1 MTPLLK
7 LIKKQDTISLIILI
21 LLIPVVTRLNGRVN
35 FIYILLTS
43 NYITLILNI
52 ACLVLMYK
60 KIMIINGIN
69 HTLITRKGY
78 KNTKHNI
85 YAFMIM
91 TTLLFLAIL
100 YGFLFLVYG
109 ISQMSIN
116 LLLMLV
122 IYTSLFLFEISIIYL
137 QFNRKSNILYI
148 ALPIIINLI
157 CHYMFF
163 GRVKSL

>member
-21 LLIPVVTRLNGRVN
+21 LHIPVVTRLNGRVN

-52 ACLVLMYK
+52 TYLVIMYK

-109 ISQMSIN
+109 ISQMSIK

-122 IYTSLFLFEISIIYL
+122 IYTLIFLFEISIIYL
-137 QFNRKSNILYI
+137 QFNRKSNIFYI
-148 ALPIIINLI
+148 ALPIIVNLAY
-157 CHYMFF
+157 HYMFF
-163 GRVKSL
+163 

>member
-7 LIKKQDTISLIILI
+7 LIKKQDFITLIILI
-21 LLIPVVTRLNGRVN
+21 ILIPVVTRLNKKIN

-78 KNTKHNI
+78 KNTKQNI

-91 TTLLFLAIL
+91 TTLLFLAVL

-109 ISQMSIN
+109 LSHMSIK
-116 LLLMLV
+116 LLFMLV
-122 IYTSLFLFEISIIYL
+122 IYTLLFLVEISIIYL

-148 ALPIIINLI
+148 ALPIIINLV

-163 GRVKSL
+163 

>member
-7 LIKKQDTISLIILI
+7 LVKKQDTISLIILI
-21 LLIPVVTRLNGRVN
+21 LLIPVVTRLNGSVN

-60 KIMIINGIN
+60 KITIINGIN

-85 YAFMIM
+85 YAF
-91 TTLLFLAIL
+91 
-100 YGFLFLVYG
+100 
-109 ISQMSIN
+109 SDHD
-116 LLLMLV
+116 
-122 IYTSLFLFEISIIYL
+122 YTSFLSYSLWLLISCIWYL
-137 QFNRKSNILYI
+137 SNEYQATIDVSYLYI
-148 ALPIIINLI
+148 AIFI
-157 CHYMFF
+157 
-163 GRVKSL
+163 

>member
-21 LLIPVVTRLNGRVN
+21 LLIPVVTRLSKRVN

-52 ACLVLMYK
+52 TYLVIMYK
-60 KIMIINGIN
+60 KVMIINGIN
-69 HTLITRKGY
+69 HTLITRMGY
-78 KNTKHNI
+78 KNTQQ
-85 YAFMIM
+85 
-91 TTLLFLAIL
+91 TTYSFIIITLSFLIIL

-122 IYTSLFLFEISIIYL
+122 ICTFLYLFEISIIYL

-148 ALPIIINLI
+148 ALTIIINLAY
-157 CHYMFF
+157 HYMFF
-163 GRVKSL
+163 

>member
-7 LIKKQDTISLIILI
+7 LVKKQDTISLIILI

-69 HTLITRKGY
+69 YTLITRKGY

-109 ISQMSIN
+109 ISQMSIK

-122 IYTSLFLFEISIIYL
+122 IYTFLFLFEISIIYL

-148 ALPIIINLI
+148 ALPIIINFAY
-157 CHYMFF
+157 HYMFF
-163 GRVKSL
+163 

>member
-78 KNTKHNI
+78 MNTKQNI

-100 YGFLFLVYG
+100 YSFLFLVYG
-109 ISQMSIN
+109 ISQMSIK

-122 IYTSLFLFEISIIYL
+122 IYTLIFLFEISIIYL
-137 QFNRKSNILYI
+137 QFNRKSNIFYI
-148 ALPIIINLI
+148 ALPIIVNLAY
-157 CHYMFF
+157 HYMFF
-163 GRVKSL
+163 

>member
-7 LIKKQDTISLIILI
+7 LVKKQDTISLIILI
-21 LLIPVVTRLNGRVN
+21 LLIPVVTRLNGSVN

-109 ISQMSIN
+109 ISQMSIK

-122 IYTSLFLFEISIIYL
+122 IYTLLFLFEISIIYL
-137 QFNRKSNILYI
+137 QFNRKSNIFYI
-148 ALPIIINLI
+148 ALPIIINLVY
-157 CHYMFF
+157 HYMFF
-163 GRVKSL
+163 

>member
-69 HTLITRKGY
+69 HTLILRQGY
-78 KNTKHNI
+78 KNTKQNI

-109 ISQMSIN
+109 ISQMSIK

-122 IYTSLFLFEISIIYL
+122 IYTLIFLFEISIICL

-163 GRVKSL
+163 

>member
-1 MTPLLK
+1 MNTLLK
-7 LIKKQDTISLIILI
+7 LNKKQATISLIILI

-69 HTLITRKGY
+69 HTLISRQGY
-78 KNTKHNI
+78 MNTKQNI

-100 YGFLFLVYG
+100 YSFLFLVYG
-109 ISQMSIN
+109 ISQMSIK

-122 IYTSLFLFEISIIYL
+122 IYTFLFLFEISIIYL

-163 GRVKSL
+163 

>member
-52 ACLVLMYK
+52 ACLILMYK

-163 GRVKSL
+163 

>member
-148 ALPIIINLI
+148 ALPIINNLI

-163 GRVKSL
+163 

>member
-7 LIKKQDTISLIILI
+7 LIKKQDTISLMILT
-21 LLIPVVTRLNGRVN
+21 LLIPVVTRLSKRVN

-163 GRVKSL
+163 

>member
-7 LIKKQDTISLIILI
+7 LIKKQDTISLIILL

-35 FIYILLTS
+35 FIYILLKS

-78 KNTKHNI
+78 MNTKQNI

-91 TTLLFLAIL
+91 TTLLFLDIL

-122 IYTSLFLFEISIIYL
+122 IYTLIFLFEISIIYL
-137 QFNRKSNILYI
+137 QFNKNSNIFYI

-163 GRVKSL
+163 

>member
-7 LIKKQDTISLIILI
+7 LIKKQDFITLIILI
-21 LLIPVVTRLNGRVN
+21 ILIPVVTRLNKRVN

-52 ACLVLMYK
+52 ACFVTMYK
-60 KIMIINGIN
+60 KVMIFNGIN
-69 HTLITRKGY
+69 HTLIIRMGY
-78 KNTKHNI
+78 KNTKRTI
-85 YAFMIM
+85 YVFMVII
-91 TTLLFLAIL
+91 TLCFLIIL
-100 YGFLFLVYG
+100 YTFLFLIYG
-109 ISQMSIN
+109 LSHMSIK
-116 LLLMLV
+116 LLFMLV
-122 IYTSLFLFEISIIYL
+122 IYTLLFLVEISIIYL

-163 GRVKSL
+163 

>member
-7 LIKKQDTISLIILI
+7 LIKKQDTISLMILT
-21 LLIPVVTRLNGRVN
+21 LLIPVVTRLSKRVN

-78 KNTKHNI
+78 MNTKQNI

-100 YGFLFLVYG
+100 YSFLFLVYG
-109 ISQMSIN
+109 ISQMSIK

-122 IYTSLFLFEISIIYL
+122 IYTFLFLFEISIIYL

-163 GRVKSL
+163 

>member
-1 MTPLLK
+1 MGLCQN
-7 LIKKQDTISLIILI
+7 QDTISLIVLI
-21 LLIPVVTRLNGRVN
+21 LLIPVVTRLDRRVN

-100 YGFLFLVYG
+100 YGFLFFVYG
-109 ISQMSIN
+109 LSHMSIK

-122 IYTSLFLFEISIIYL
+122 SYTFLYLFEISIIYL

-148 ALPIIINLI
+148 ALPIIINLVY
-157 CHYMFF
+157 HYMFF
-163 GRVKSL
+163 

>member
-85 YAFMIM
+85 YAFMII

-163 GRVKSL
+163 

>member
-7 LIKKQDTISLIILI
+7 LIKKQDTISLMILT
-21 LLIPVVTRLNGRVN
+21 LLIPVVTRLSKRVN

-60 KIMIINGIN
+60 KIMVINGIN
-69 HTLITRKGY
+69 HTLISHQGY
-78 KNTKHNI
+78 KNTKQNI

-100 YGFLFLVYG
+100 YSFLFLVYG
-109 ISQMSIN
+109 ISQMSIK

-122 IYTSLFLFEISIIYL
+122 IYTLIFLFEISIIYL

-163 GRVKSL
+163 

>member
-7 LIKKQDTISLIILI
+7 LVKKQDTISLIILI
-21 LLIPVVTRLNGRVN
+21 LLIPVVTRLNGSVN

-100 YGFLFLVYG
+100 YGFLFLIYG

-163 GRVKSL
+163 

>member
-7 LIKKQDTISLIILI
+7 LIKKQDTISLILLI

-78 KNTKHNI
+78 KNSKQNI

-91 TTLLFLAIL
+91 ATLLFLAIL

-122 IYTSLFLFEISIIYL
+122 IYTFLYLFEISIIYL

-163 GRVKSL
+163 

>member
-21 LLIPVVTRLNGRVN
+21 LLIPVVTRLNGWVN

-43 NYITLILNI
+43 NYYITLILNI
-52 ACLVLMYK
+52 TYLVIMYK
-60 KIMIINGIN
+60 KVMIINGIN

-78 KNTKHNI
+78 KNSKQNI

-91 TTLLFLAIL
+91 ATLLFLAIL

-122 IYTSLFLFEISIIYL
+122 IYTFLYLFEISIIYL
-137 QFNRKSNILYI
+137 QFNRKSNILCI

-163 GRVKSL
+163 

>member
-78 KNTKHNI
+78 MNTKQNI

-100 YGFLFLVYG
+100 YSFLFLVYG
-109 ISQMSIN
+109 ISQMSIK

-122 IYTSLFLFEISIIYL
+122 IYTFLFEIFIIYL

-148 ALPIIINLI
+148 ALPIIINLAY
-157 CHYMFF
+157 HYMFF
-163 GRVKSL
+163 

>member
-7 LIKKQDTISLIILI
+7 LIKKQDTISLIVLI
-21 LLIPVVTRLNGRVN
+21 LLIPVVTRLDRRVN

-91 TTLLFLAIL
+91 TTPLFLAIL
-100 YGFLFLVYG
+100 YGFLFFVYG
-109 ISQMSIN
+109 LSHMSIK

-122 IYTSLFLFEISIIYL
+122 SYTFLYLFDISIIYL

-148 ALPIIINLI
+148 ALPITINLVY
-157 CHYMFF
+157 HYMFF
-163 GRVKSL
+163 

>member
-7 LIKKQDTISLIILI
+7 LIKKQDTIPLIILI

-78 KNTKHNI
+78 MNTKQNI

-100 YGFLFLVYG
+100 YSFLFLVYG

-122 IYTSLFLFEISIIYL
+122 IYTFLYLFEISIIYL

-163 GRVKSL
+163 

>member
-78 KNTKHNI
+78 MNTKQNI

-100 YGFLFLVYG
+100 YSFLFLVYG
-109 ISQMSIN
+109 ISQMSIK

-122 IYTSLFLFEISIIYL
+122 IYTFLFLFEISIIYL

-163 GRVKSL
+163 

>member
-7 LIKKQDTISLIILI
+7 LIKKQDTISLMILT
-21 LLIPVVTRLNGRVN
+21 LLIPVVTRLSKRVN

-43 NYITLILNI
+43 NYITLILTI

-60 KIMIINGIN
+60 KIMVINGIN
-69 HTLITRKGY
+69 HTLISRQGY
-78 KNTKHNI
+78 KNTKQNI

-100 YGFLFLVYG
+100 YSFLFLVYG
-109 ISQMSIN
+109 ISQMSIK

-122 IYTSLFLFEISIIYL
+122 IYTLIFLFEISIIYL

-163 GRVKSL
+163 

>member
-7 LIKKQDTISLIILI
+7 LVKKQDTILLIILI

-91 TTLLFLAIL
+91 TTLLFLDIL

-109 ISQMSIN
+109 ISQMSIK

-122 IYTSLFLFEISIIYL
+122 SYTLIFLFEISIIYL

-163 GRVKSL
+163 

>member
-21 LLIPVVTRLNGRVN
+21 LLIPIVTRLSKRVN
-35 FIYILLTS
+35 FIYIILTS
-43 NYITLILNI
+43 NYTTLILNI
-52 ACLVLMYK
+52 TYLVIMYK
-60 KIMIINGIN
+60 KVMIINGIN

-91 TTLLFLAIL
+91 TTLLFLAIF
-100 YGFLFLVYG
+100 YTFLFLIYG
-109 ISQMSIN
+109 ISHMSIK

-122 IYTSLFLFEISIIYL
+122 IYTFLYLFEISIIYL
-137 QFNRKSNILYI
+137 QFNRRSNILYI

-163 GRVKSL
+163 

>member
-7 LIKKQDTISLIILI
+7 LIKKQDTISLMILN
-21 LLIPVVTRLNGRVN
+21 LLIPVVTRLSKRVN

-60 KIMIINGIN
+60 KIMVINGIN
-69 HTLITRKGY
+69 HTLISRQGY
-78 KNTKHNI
+78 KNTKQNI

-100 YGFLFLVYG
+100 YSFLFLVYG
-109 ISQMSIN
+109 ISQMSIK

-122 IYTSLFLFEISIIYL
+122 IYTLIFLFEISIIYL

-163 GRVKSL
+163 

>member
-21 LLIPVVTRLNGRVN
+21 LLIPVVTRLSKRVN

-69 HTLITRKGY
+69 HTLILRQGY

-100 YGFLFLVYG
+100 YSFLFLVYG
-109 ISQMSIN
+109 ISQMSIK

-122 IYTSLFLFEISIIYL
+122 IHCYFYLRYPLFTCSSIENQIFSISLYLSLSILLIITCSSR
-137 QFNRKSNILYI
+137 RK
-148 ALPIIINLI
+148 
-157 CHYMFF
+157 
-163 GRVKSL
+163 

>member
-21 LLIPVVTRLNGRVN
+21 LLIPVVTRLSKRVN

-43 NYITLILNI
+43 NYVTLILNI
-52 ACLVLMYK
+52 TYLVIMYK
-60 KIMIINGIN
+60 KVMVINGIN
-69 HTLITRKGY
+69 HTLILRQGY

-109 ISQMSIN
+109 ISQMSIK

-122 IYTSLFLFEISIIYL
+122 IYTFLFLFEISIIYL

-163 GRVKSL
+163 

>member
-7 LIKKQDTISLIILI
+7 LIKKQDTISLIVLI
-21 LLIPVVTRLNGRVN
+21 LLIPVVTRLDRRVN

-91 TTLLFLAIL
+91 TTLLFLVIL
-100 YGFLFLVYG
+100 YGFLFFVYG
-109 ISQMSIN
+109 LSHMSIK

-122 IYTSLFLFEISIIYL
+122 SYTFLYLFDISIIYL

-148 ALPIIINLI
+148 ALPIIINLVY
-157 CHYMFF
+157 HYMFF
-163 GRVKSL
+163 